1 MAATE
6 PMESSNTDS
15 TFSGDE
21 IQAFIKRNA
30 DIMRTS
36 GYGDLANLLDAID
49 VKTSC
54 EDLERLEQRLDAIE
68 QMMIERLYSTSD
80 EKLIEARRALDLE
93 VKPYRG
99 KMNSDQIS
107 TLEKQ
112 FLTRRLLE
120 MSGLPRLS
128 LFYF

>member
-1 MAATE
+1 
-6 PMESSNTDS
+6 
-15 TFSGDE
+15 
-21 IQAFIKRNA
+21 
-30 DIMRTS
+30 MRTS
-36 GYGDLANLLDAID
+36 GYGDLANLLDAIE

-68 QMMIERLYSTSD
+68 QMMIERLYRSTGD
-80 EKLIEARRALDLE
+80 EKLVEARRALDLE
-93 VKPYRG
+93 LKPYRG

-112 FLTRRLLE
+112 FLTRRLLG